1 MLGRIQFQHVRY
13 FLALVAE
20 GNFTRAAKRC
30 GVSQP
35 SLTNAI
41 KSLELSLGGRL
52 FERSFKGCRLTE
64 LGTSLRPHFERL
76 QSGAEQVGRIAR
88 RFQTAGEPQASG
100 KQPIVYA
107 RSGPRPARSA
117 GAATAML

>member
-13 FLALVAE
+13 FLALAAE

-52 FERSFKGCRLTE
+52 FERGMKGCRLTE
-64 LGTSLRPHFERL
+64 LGTNLRPNFEQL
-76 QSGAEQVGRIAR
+76 QTGAEQVSRIAR
-88 RFQTAGEPQASG
+88 RFQTARDPQASG
-100 KQPIVYA
+100 SRAPPSLAHSALKTRVNALVA
-107 RSGPRPARSA
+107 R
-117 GAATAML
+117 

>member
-13 FLALVAE
+13 FLALAAE

-41 KSLELSLGGRL
+41 KSLEIVLGARL
-52 FERSFKGCRLTE
+52 FHRHLKGCRLTK
-64 LGTSLRPHFERL
+64 LGTNLRPHFVRL
-76 QSGAEQVGRIAR
+76 QSGAEQVSRIAR
-88 RFQTAGEPQASG
+88 RFQMTCGPQASG
-100 KQPIVYA
+100 RVL
-107 RSGPRPARSA
+107 RPTTLSSLNRDCRA
-117 GAATAML
+117 

>member
-13 FLALVAE
+13 FLALAAE

-41 KSLELSLGGRL
+41 KSLELSLGARL
-52 FERSFKGCRLTE
+52 FERGMKGCRLTE
-64 LGTSLRPHFERL
+64 IGANLRPHFEQL
-76 QSGAEQVGRIAR
+76 QSGAEQVSQIAR
-88 RFQTAGEPQASG
+88 RFQIARDPQASG
-100 KQPIVYA
+100 RISPGVSK
-107 RSGPRPARSA
+107 RTLNGPEAQVAP
-117 GAATAML
+117 